1 MTRFVQAA
9 DRHQVVL
16 LPDCLDDY
24 VTHDNPARVV
34 DAFVDELDLA
44 ALGFAG
50 VTPAATGRPG
60 YHPATLLKLYLYGYL
75 NQIPSSRRL
84 EREAGRNVELMWL
97 IGRLAP
103 DFKTIADFRR
113 ENGDALG
120 ATCRHFVMLCRQVGL
135 LAGGVLAVD
144 GSRFKAVNTRDRNFT
159 PAAVR
164 RRIEQVETSI
174 VRYLAA
180 LDTADR
186 QEAEVTELRTPRL
199 KERLSALRDRLRA
212 LQAMET
218 LVAAAPDRQI
228 SLTDPDARAM
238 ATNGKGTG
246 LVGYNVQAAVDTNIT
261 SSSPMK

>member
-1 MTRFVQAA
+1 MTRFVQDA
-9 DRHQVVL
+9 DRHQVAL
-16 LPDCLDDY
+16 LPNCLDNY
-24 VTHDNPARVV
+24 VAQDNPARVV

-113 ENGDALG
+113 ENGDALR

-135 LAGGVLAVD
+135 LAGGVVAVD

-199 KERLSALRDRLRA
+199 IRAARRTSGSAARA
-212 LQAMET
+212 AG
-218 LVAAAPDRQI
+218 DG
-228 SLTDPDARAM
+228 DARRGRAGPTDL
-238 ATNGKGTG
+238 ADRPRCAGHSDERQGHRARRLQRSG
-246 LVGYNVQAAVDTNIT
+246 SGGHEA
-261 SSSPMK
+261 SSHRRP